1 MEEDAPLVGGTCE
14 KCILVSKAG
23 LKHWQA
29 EKEGLLSNTNRMD
42 TFRTDRC
49 PDLFMPRSLYLYF
62 LSMVP
67 WLVWNESCQ
76 CGVLM
81 RL

>member
-29 EKEGLLSNTNRMD
+29 ERKGYSRILLEWTHSGQIGAQI
-42 TFRTDRC
+42 FLC
-49 PDLFMPRSLYLYF
+49 PDHCIYIF
-62 LSMVP
+62 
-67 WLVWNESCQ
+67 LVWMDGWYGMKAANAES
-76 CGVLM
+76 
-81 RL
+81 